1 MIRLTRL
8 TDYGIVLMSH
18 LAVHGDR
25 RWNAADLAADTKLP
39 APTVSKILK
48 LLVRAD
54 LLDSHRGVK
63 GGYSLAR
70 SSSDISVVDIIDALD
85 GPIALTECSDESGD
99 DCSYEADCRVKTN
112 WQRIN
117 QVVKEALSQVTLE
130 EMSARVPGVMLGGG
144 QGLITLGR

>member
-18 LAVHGDR
+18 LAAYGDR
-25 RWNAADLAADTKLP
+25 RWNAAELAADTQLP

-70 SSSDISVVDIIDALD
+70 SSAEISVVDIIDALD
-85 GPIALTECSDESGD
+85 GPIALTECADETGD
-99 DCSYEADCRVKTN
+99 DCSYEAVCRVKTN

-130 EMSARVPGVMLGGG
+130 EMSERTPGVMLGGA
-144 QGLITLGR
+144 QELITLGR